1 MPTTGDFVTAARA
14 KTLVQL
20 ICGEPDAGAD
30 PNFER
35 TARVAHAVGTYRQRA
50 IVWLRQILELE
61 GGSRRALR
69 TLGFDRSVVDV
80 ATRLSH

>member
-50 IVWLRQILELE
+50 IVWVRQILEWACTAFSGL
-61 GGSRRALR
+61 APLPQD
-69 TLGFDRSVVDV
+69 LGR
-80 ATRLSH
+80 